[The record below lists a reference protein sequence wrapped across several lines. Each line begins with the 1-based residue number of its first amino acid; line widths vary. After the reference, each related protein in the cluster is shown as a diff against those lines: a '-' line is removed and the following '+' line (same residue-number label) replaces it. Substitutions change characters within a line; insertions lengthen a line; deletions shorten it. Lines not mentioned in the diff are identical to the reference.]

1 MAFLLARIRRKRSPA
16 KRAQYAGNPLRS
28 AGNPARLSGN
38 PTKYAAKRRLL
49 PVYFFRFADT
59 IRKLPA

>member
-1 MAFLLARIRRKRSPA
+1 MAFLLARIRRRRSPA

-38 PTKYAAKRRLL
+38 LTKPAAERRLL
-49 PVYFFRFADT
+49 PACFFRFADN